1 MDVPTVLKPPERRE
15 AIVRMAREHGLLEVA
30 PLAQELGVSPET
42 LRRDLR
48 LLDRE
53 GQIRRDHGTFS
64 PTEIGRFEYPLH
76 QREITHAHEKK
87 EIARQAA
94 ALIGTAS
101 TIFLDEGVVP
111 NYVIGHLPVD
121 RVLTVVTT
129 SLRTALA
136 VSEAT
141 PHEVII
147 AGGRVRRK
155 TYAAVGPW
163 TASMLG
169 DIFVD
174 LAFIGTNGASTT
186 HGLTTPDPEVAA
198 AKQAALTRAHV
209 AVLLCEHAKFGVVA
223 FSRFG
228 AIEDLDVIVTGRGLT
243 PAIAE
248 RYSKLGP
255 RVIRV

>member
-1 MDVPTVLKPPERRE
+1 MKPPERRE
-15 AIVRMAREHGLLEVA
+15 AIVRMAREHGLLDAA
-30 PLAQELGVSPET
+30 PVAQELGVSPET

-48 LLDRE
+48 LLDQQ
-53 GQIRRDHGTFS
+53 GQIRRNHGTFA
-64 PTEIGRFEYPLH
+64 PTEIGRFEHSLH
-76 QREITHAHEKK
+76 QRENTNSREKK

-111 NYVIGHLPVD
+111 YHVVGHLPVD
-121 RVLTVVTT
+121 RILTVVTT

-136 VSEAT
+136 ISEAT
-141 PHEVII
+141 PHDVTIV
-147 AGGRVRRK
+147 GGRVRRK

-174 LAFIGTNGASTT
+174 LALIGTNGASTT

-198 AKQAALTRAHV
+198 AKQAALARAHV
-209 AVLLCEHAKFGVVA
+209 KVLLCEHAKFGVAA

-228 AIEDLDVIVTGRGLT
+228 AIQDLDVIVTGRELT

-248 RYSKLGP
+248 RYSRLGP
-255 RVIRV
+255 RMLRV